1 MKILPDAGSP
11 RPIKEIFDEEE
22 GDSSSHKIDC
32 SSPNTTMPL
41 DNSDNGTDIHKKK
54 KLLETNK
61 KTYQRVKNVLN
72 RNVNTKIIFKGQ
84 TLIFWVEL
92 RRDSTWFW
100 VMMLCVYICI
110 FYFSILPHQL
120 VLVLFFLYFSI

>member
-54 KLLETNK
+54 NYSK
-61 KTYQRVKNVLN
+61 
-72 RNVNTKIIFKGQ
+72 Q
-84 TLIFWVEL
+84 T
-92 RRDSTWFW
+92 RRPISE
-100 VMMLCVYICI
+100 
-110 FYFSILPHQL
+110 
-120 VLVLFFLYFSI
+120 